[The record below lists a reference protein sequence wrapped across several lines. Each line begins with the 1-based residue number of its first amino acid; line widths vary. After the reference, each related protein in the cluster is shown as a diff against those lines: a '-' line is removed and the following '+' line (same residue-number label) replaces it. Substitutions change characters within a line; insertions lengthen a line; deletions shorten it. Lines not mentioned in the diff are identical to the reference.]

1 MAVRATY
8 IVTMSFVGFLLAV
21 PHAAIAQGLAEA
33 ATLNQQAVKLYNER
47 RYSEA
52 MPLAQRALAI
62 QEKALGPNH
71 PSVANLLN
79 NLAFISVNQGRYADA
94 EPLYKRS
101 LAIREKAL
109 GPDHLDVAASLGN
122 LAELYKDQGRYADA
136 EPLFKSSRCRDIIE
150 RSSFAIPTPRALR

>member
-1 MAVRATY
+1 MVLRATY

-33 ATLNQQAVKLYNER
+33 AALNQQVMQLYNQR

-71 PSVANLLN
+71 PSVANLLS
-79 NLAFISVNQGRYADA
+79 NLAFLYVNQGRYGEA

-109 GPDHLDVAASLGN
+109 GQDHPD
-122 LAELYKDQGRYADA
+122 
-136 EPLFKSSRCRDIIE
+136 C
-150 RSSFAIPTPRALR
+150 SFARQSS